1 MNYEQGTATG
11 PRLPITVQ
19 ERVEALY
26 LDGVSMCQ
34 IAAQMT
40 AQQVPTAT
48 GCSTW
53 YAATVRSVLSSRA
66 NDRLAGLL

>member
-1 MNYEQGTATG
+1 M
-11 PRLPITVQ
+11 Q
-19 ERVEALY
+19 ELVEALY

-34 IAAQMT
+34 IAARMT
-40 AQQVPTAT
+40 AEQVPTAT